1 VSAVKILHV
10 IADLDARKGG
20 PATACAGMAKLMSRR
35 GHQVGIVTTDRGFV
49 AKHWSGMDGVDIEA
63 LPGSWPAIFATSW
76 PMARRLHALIAEVD
90 VVHVHALYLF
100 HDWAASRYSGRLG
113 KPYIL
118 MPHGALDP
126 FIYRRHRWRKVII
139 ESAFQ
144 NGMSRRAAGLH
155 YTTVEEWK
163 LARPRVSNVRG
174 CILSIGVDLEEV
186 ARLPPPHVLRARYPM
201 IGDRKVVLFL
211 GRLSYKKGIDIVIRA
226 FAEVAMRRDDI
237 FLVLAGPDD
246 GVRAAAEALIA
257 QCGVAERSLFTGMT
271 LGEEKRIV
279 LGGSHIFVLPSQ
291 SENFGIT
298 VAEAAAC
305 GIPVVI
311 SDQVNI
317 WREFHDAQAGLTAP
331 PTVSDF
337 ARHLKFLLDNPK
349 IAAELGQRG
358 ADLVRQRF
366 SWDVLGSQ
374 YEEMYSTV
382 ARRGVLPELV

>member
-1 VSAVKILHV
+1 MKILHV

-20 PATACAGMAKLMSRR
+20 PAAVCVGMAKLMSRR
-35 GHQVGIVTTDRGFV
+35 GHEVRIVTTDRGFV
-49 AKHWSGMDGVDIEA
+49 AEHWPKMDRVQIDP
-63 LPGSWPAIFATSW
+63 LPGSWPAVFATSW
-76 PMARRLHALIAEVD
+76 PMARRLHSLMADVD

-100 HDWAASRYSGRLG
+100 HDWAVSRYSRRFG

-126 FIYRRHRWRKVII
+126 FIYSRHRWRKSIV
-139 ESAFQ
+139 ECAFQ
-144 NGMSRRAAGLH
+144 NEMARRAAGLH
-155 YTTVEEWK
+155 YTTIEEWK
-163 LARPRVSNVRG
+163 LARPHVSNLRG
-174 CILSIGVDLEEV
+174 AILSIGVDLDDV
-186 ARLPPPHVLRARYPM
+186 AHLPPPQMLRARYPM

-226 FAEVAMRRDDI
+226 FAEVAKQRDDV

-246 GVRAAAEALIA
+246 GVRRASEALIA
-257 QCGVAERSLFTGMT
+257 QCGIAERSIFTGMT

-279 LGGSHIFVLPSQ
+279 LGGSDIFILPSH

-298 VAEAAAC
+298 VAEAAAS

-317 WREFHDAQAGLTAP
+317 WRDFHDAQAGLTAP
-331 PTVSDF
+331 PTVADF
-337 ARHLKFLLDNPK
+337 TEHLKVLLENPK
-349 IAAELGQRG
+349 RAVELGQRG
-358 ADLVRQRF
+358 AELVRRRF
-366 SWDVLGSQ
+366 SWDILGCR

-382 ARRGVLPELV
+382 VRGGTLPELV